1 MQEKYMVNDALSGVK
16 SELTFYQ
23 NAIAECQNPDL
34 RNTIIQIR
42 NSCEQSQYELYKLA
56 QSKGYYQPATP
67 APPTEIQAVKSQL
80 Q

>member
-23 NAIAECQNPDL
+23 NTIAECQNPEL

-42 NSCEQSQYELYKLA
+42 NSWEQSQYELFKLA
-56 QSKGYYQPATP
+56 QQKGYYTP
-67 APPTEIQAVKSQL
+67 AQMAQPQEVQAVRSQL